1 MKEILTAI
9 FEILDAKKAINIRIL
24 DVSRISTFTNYF
36 VICSGANTK
45 QIQILSDELLT
56 KLGQQGRKPAHMEG
70 YQNAEWILMDYFDF
84 IVHIF
89 SLEAR
94 DFYELEKLWADGK
107 VVDVRSYAQ

>member
-1 MKEILTAI
+1 MKEILTAMY
-9 FEILDAKKAINIRIL
+9 EILDAKKAINVRIL

-36 VICSGANTK
+36 VICSGANSK
-45 QIQILSDELLT
+45 HIQILADELLS
-56 KLGQQGRKPAHMEG
+56 KLGQQGRKPSHLEG

-89 SLEAR
+89 ALEAR